1 MPPVLGFPLP
11 VVTGLQREYRCCKT
25 LLAPLFSRQSPYEGV
40 PFFDLRQISWAVVYS
55 SAKYSF
61 LDLRVMF
68 RQKLRDF
75 FIILESLRHDNKKSN
90 RSLASLARVM
100 YLAAVFLR
108 MFLLL
113 TSITKY
119 CQSEIAI
126 VLGSLPLY
134 CWSYRLS
141 NLAPVLQNKSLL
153 FRLVYI
159 LGLVKQCVVNLPIGQ
174 FPPKDYLLLLER
186 QLAIFL

>member
-1 MPPVLGFPLP
+1 
-11 VVTGLQREYRCCKT
+11 
-25 LLAPLFSRQSPYEGV
+25 
-40 PFFDLRQISWAVVYS
+40 
-55 SAKYSF
+55 
-61 LDLRVMF
+61 MF

-174 FPPKDYLLLLER
+174 FPLKDYMLLLEY
-186 QLAIFL
+186 QLAIFLRATFSVYGVSQSETFRYTGQIQSLEKSTIPRVG

>member
-1 MPPVLGFPLP
+1 
-11 VVTGLQREYRCCKT
+11 
-25 LLAPLFSRQSPYEGV
+25 
-40 PFFDLRQISWAVVYS
+40 
-55 SAKYSF
+55 
-61 LDLRVMF
+61 MF

-90 RSLASLARVM
+90 KSLARVM

-141 NLAPVLQNKSLL
+141 NLAPVILNEPLL
-153 FRLVYI
+153 GWF
-159 LGLVKQCVVNLPIGQ
+159 
-174 FPPKDYLLLLER
+174 
-186 QLAIFL
+186 IF